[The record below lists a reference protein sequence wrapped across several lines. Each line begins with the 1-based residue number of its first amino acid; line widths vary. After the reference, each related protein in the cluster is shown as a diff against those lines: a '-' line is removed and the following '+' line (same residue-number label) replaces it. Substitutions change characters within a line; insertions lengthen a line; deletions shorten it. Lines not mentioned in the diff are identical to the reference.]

1 MVNAVSVQMR
11 AIEKIG
17 SLKGHEYLNENL
29 EAVARLRHD
38 NPDSSLAELAEM
50 CDPPISRS
58 GINHRLKRIVETAEE
73 LS

>member
-1 MVNAVSVQMR
+1 M
-11 AIEKIG
+11 
-17 SLKGHEYLNENL
+17 HL
-29 EAVARLRHD
+29 EAVARLRND